1 MRQKLMI
8 GKRLREAR
16 KAANMTQGELS
27 IKAGLDDGSNS
38 KISHYETERYQPHYK
53 TVCLLANILDVPEC
67 YFYCRDESMAENI
80 LAIHKKNK
88 RYHLSPTEINEL
100 ERAEK
105 QLEEATNT
113 VKKLLSLRLDIEA
126 ADLLPGSLKP

>member
-1 MRQKLMI
+1 MI

-53 TVCLLANILDVPEC
+53 TVCLLASILDVPEC

-80 LAIHKKNK
+80 LAIHKKISDTISHQQKLTNWK
-88 RYHLSPTEINEL
+88 GQKNNWKKPPT
-100 ERAEK
+100 
-105 QLEEATNT
+105 
-113 VKKLLSLRLDIEA
+113 RLKNYLA
-126 ADLLPGSLKP
+126 